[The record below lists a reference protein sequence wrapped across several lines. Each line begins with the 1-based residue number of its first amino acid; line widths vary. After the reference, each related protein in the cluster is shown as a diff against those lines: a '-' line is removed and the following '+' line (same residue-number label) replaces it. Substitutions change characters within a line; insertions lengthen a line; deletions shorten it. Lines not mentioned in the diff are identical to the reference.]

1 MAIVDLLLNLIGL
14 VLLLAWRTAG
24 KPVAVRGA
32 GTLLSNLKPAESR
45 PTKRWGYLLAL
56 GGVLLARP
64 LIYSVAAAGLTWT
77 PMIGLGSAALAFRAD
92 DPNRLLLHSLL
103 SFGWAWLIA
112 MSWATVLV
120 ALTALERE
128 PEGWS
133 KVLREFLGGLGRL
146 PVGLQLVCPFL
157 LGALAWALLTVPLAN
172 LGILPRVPAGPEL
185 AAQAVVVGASIWLSL
200 KWLLS
205 GVLLL
210 RLINTYIYLGNAP
223 FWDFIHR
230 VGGTLI
236 RPLGWLPVRFG
247 KLDFTPLIAAAVVWA
262 VWWGLEIGLARAFS
276 SLNL

>member
-24 KPVAVRGA
+24 KPAAVRGA

-56 GGVLLARP
+56 GGLLLARP
-64 LIYSVAAAGLTWT
+64 LVYSVAAMGLNWT
-77 PMIGLGSAALAFRAD
+77 PMIGLGPAALAFRAD
-92 DPNRLLLHSLL
+92 DPNRLILHSLL
-103 SFGWAWLIA
+103 SFGWAWLA
-112 MSWATVLV
+112 ATAWATVLV

-133 KVLREFLGGLGRL
+133 RILREFLGRLGRI
-146 PVGLQLVCPFL
+146 PIWLQLIFPL
-157 LGALAWALLTVPLAN
+157 LAGGLAWVLLTVPLAN
-172 LGILPRVPAGPEL
+172 LGILPRIPAGPEL
-185 AAQAVVVGASIWLSL
+185 AAQAAVVGASVWLSL
-200 KWLLS
+200 KWLLV

-210 RLINTYIYLGNAP
+210 RLVNTYIYLGNAP

-236 RPLGWLPVRFG
+236 RPLAWLPVRLG
-247 KLDFTPLIAAAVVWA
+247 KLDFTPLITAALVWTL
-262 VWWGLEIGLARAFS
+262 WWGMEIGLARAFAS
-276 SLNL
+276 INL